1 LHAGNGSGVMHLMF
15 HLSDI
20 SKSYGPLFAVAH
32 TTLDIPAG
40 RTTALIGPSGC
51 GKSTLLRLMNGL
63 IAPDTGSVTFD
74 GEAVTS
80 ANAPALRRRM
90 GYVIQQG
97 GLFPHMTARQNI
109 SVMARHTGWTAADT
123 ESRLQVLADLTR
135 FPLDA
140 LARYPAELSG
150 GQRQRVS
157 LMRAL
162 MLDPDALLLD
172 EPLGALDPMVR
183 FDLQTELAD
192 IFKTLGKTV
201 VLVTHDL
208 FEAAHFASDIV
219 LMRDGAVEQRA
230 SMDVLLSAPA
240 STFVEKFVGAQR
252 GLNGARGLTGEPG
265 L

>member
-1 LHAGNGSGVMHLMF
+1 
-15 HLSDI
+15 
-20 SKSYGPLFAVAH
+20 
-32 TTLDIPAG
+32 
-40 RTTALIGPSGC
+40 
-51 GKSTLLRLMNGL
+51 
-63 IAPDTGSVTFD
+63 
-74 GEAVTS
+74 
-80 ANAPALRRRM
+80 
-90 GYVIQQG
+90 
-97 GLFPHMTARQNI
+97 
-109 SVMARHTGWTAADT
+109 
-123 ESRLQVLADLTR
+123 
-135 FPLDA
+135 
-140 LARYPAELSG
+140 
-150 GQRQRVS
+150 
-157 LMRAL
+157 MRAL

>member
-1 LHAGNGSGVMHLMF
+1 MCSMF

-20 SKSYGPLFAVAH
+20 SKSFGKLRAVAP
-32 TTLDIPAG
+32 TDLDIPAG
-40 RTTALIGPSGC
+40 RTTVLIGPSGC

-63 IAPDTGSVTFD
+63 VTPDTGRVTFD
-74 GEAVTS
+74 GEAVTTSS
-80 ANAPALRRRM
+80 APSLRRRM

-97 GLFPHMTARQNI
+97 GLFPHLTAEQNI
-109 SVMARHTGWTAADT
+109 TVMARHTSWQANETN
-123 ESRLQVLADLTR
+123 ERLRTLTDLTR
-135 FPLDA
+135 FPGNA

-183 FDLQTELAD
+183 YDLQTELAE
-192 IFKTLGKTV
+192 IFRTLGKTV

-208 FEAAHFASDIV
+208 FEAAHFAEDIV
-219 LMRDGAVEQRA
+219 LLRDGAIEQRA
-230 SMDVLLSAPA
+230 SMTTLLAEPA
-240 STFVEKFVGAQR
+240 SPFVEKFVGAQR
-252 GLNGARGLTGEPG
+252 GLIQAPG